1 MRTQKGWPVTVHLEN
16 SRRTF
21 LHLVDKVRSGDGR
34 LVQQF
39 RDARD
44 YEALDAYLLAH
55 LMGV

>member
-1 MRTQKGWPVTVHLEN
+1 VHLEN

-21 LHLVDKVRSGDGR
+21 LHLVDKVRSVDGR

-44 YEALDAYLLAH
+44 YEALDAYVLAH